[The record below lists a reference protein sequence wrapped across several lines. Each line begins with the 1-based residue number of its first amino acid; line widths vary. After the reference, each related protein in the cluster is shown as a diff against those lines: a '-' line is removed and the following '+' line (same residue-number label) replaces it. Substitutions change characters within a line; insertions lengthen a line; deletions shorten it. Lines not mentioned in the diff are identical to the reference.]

1 MEYNEICGKRQLE
14 FMKQFD
20 YIREAGTD
28 GEEKAALEI
37 QKELKSFGVD
47 SRLFLDL
54 TEGEWTMKIRDWL
67 GRLAYTLVQGSL
79 DEDVEDVVYDSRKA
93 RPHTVFVCIRG
104 SARDSHTFIPEVL
117 EKGCR
122 VLVTEKDVTVP
133 GDVTVLR
140 VENGRLA
147 LAELS
152 AARFG
157 YPAEKLVTIGITGT
171 KGKTTTSYMVK
182 AILEAAG
189 KKVGL
194 IGTNG
199 AVIGTEKYAT
209 ANTTPESYLVQ
220 EYFAKMVEAGCTHMV
235 MEVSSQAMMLH
246 RVGGICFDL
255 GLFTNIS
262 PDHIG
267 PKEHESFEE
276 YLYYK
281 SRLLTVCRTGVVN
294 RAMDHYEEV
303 VRDASCTLYTY
314 GLERGADFTGNGLHY
329 ASDHQFVGVEFDMDG
344 ALSGRVRVGMPG
356 RFNADNALAAL
367 SVCSLALGEE
377 GHDKKLLRALENVR
391 VDGRMEIAHVSER
404 CSVIVDYAH
413 NAMSMESLLSTLRD
427 YSPKRLVCVFGCGGN
442 RAKERRY
449 SMGEIG
455 GKMAD
460 LCILTAD
467 NPRFEKNEDI
477 IKDIETGMARTSGK
491 YLVIPDRREAIFYAV
506 HHAEPGDMIAI
517 IGKGHEDYQEIE
529 GVRHHFLDREVV
541 EEAVKEIR

>member
-1 MEYNEICGKRQLE
+1 
-14 FMKQFD
+14 MKL
-20 YIREAGTD
+20 
-28 GEEKAALEI
+28 KSWL
-37 QKELKSFGVD
+37 KELP
-47 SRLFLDL
+47 
-54 TEGEWTMKIRDWL
+54 
-67 GRLAYTLVQGSL
+67 YTLLQGSL
-79 DEDVEDVVYDSRKA
+79 ETEVDEVVYDSRKA
-93 RPHTVFVCIRG
+93 APGTVFVCMRG
-104 SARDSHTFIPEVL
+104 ANVDSHTFIPDVV
-117 EKGCR
+117 EKGAP
-122 VLVTEKDVTVP
+122 VLVVEHPVEAPENVTVIQ
-133 GDVTVLR
+133 
-140 VENGRLA
+140 VENGRNA
-147 LAELS
+147 LSLLS
-152 AARFG
+152 AARFD
-157 YPAEKLVTIGITGT
+157 YPARKMTAIGVTGT
-171 KGKTTTSYMVK
+171 KGKTTTTYMIK

-189 KKVGL
+189 QKTGL

-199 AVIGTEKYAT
+199 AVIGENHYPTK
-209 ANTTPESYLVQ
+209 NKTPESYILQ

-314 GLERGADFTGNGLHY
+314 GLERSADFTGNGLHY

-477 IKDIETGMARTSGK
+477 IKDIETGMARTSGR

-517 IGKGHEDYQEIE
+517 IGKGHEDYQEIN